1 MGKQVSPEAEF
12 ATAFSVVFCLLGL
25 KLLVGS
31 KPVTTGSVLLLG
43 SISASA
49 ASAWTG
55 ATGTWAQKQ
64 VSSMFQNYSTV
75 EGMLQQAL
83 SLTMA
88 RMRRGISQDSDVE
101 MDEL

>member
-1 MGKQVSPEAEF
+1 MSKKAPLDVDF

-25 KLLVGS
+25 RLLFGS

-55 ATGTWAQKQ
+55 ATGVWMQEQ
-64 VSSMFQNYSTV
+64 VSVMFQNYSTL
-75 EGMLQQAL
+75 EGLLQQAL
-83 SLTMA
+83 SVAMP
-88 RMRRGISQDSDVE
+88 RMGMGGAHSGEVE
-101 MDEL
+101 VDEL